1 MIRSISKKA
10 VQFILKWQAK
20 AYIRIKRPYIIIVA
34 GTTSRLWVKEKVVEA
49 LKNKSLSARSNK
61 KNFNAEIGLPLSI
74 LGLESG
80 EGDFQKWREVIFQ
93 GFKKILNRD
102 SGKHLVLEAAID
114 HPEDMKYLLG
124 IVRPNAVILT
134 TITMIY
140 QENFDDLD
148 DIQVEYK
155 TLVEALPQDGVLIL
169 NNDDERVRVLS
180 RGYKGKVISYGI
192 DRPSDLNALDIKKV
206 VDGQEFQIVEKHEKY
221 QRKISRFGRH
231 HVMAELVKVA
241 VEREL

>member
-1 MIRSISKKA
+1 MIKHISKNA

-20 AYIRIKRPYIIIVA
+20 AYIRIKRPYIFIVS

-49 LKNKSLSARSNK
+49 LRDKGISARTNK

-80 EGDFQKWREVIFQ
+80 GGDFRKWREVLFQ
-93 GFKKILNRD
+93 GFKKIFSRD
-102 SGKHLVLEAAID
+102 PGKHLVLEAAID
-114 HPEDMKYLLG
+114 RPEDMKYLLG
-124 IVRPNAVILT
+124 IVRPNVVILT

-148 DIQVEYK
+148 DIQTEYK
-155 TLVEALPQDGVLIL
+155 TLVKALPQDGVLIL

-180 RGYKGKVISYGI
+180 REYKGKVISYGI
-192 DRPSDLNALDIKKV
+192 ERSSDFSALDVRKV
-206 VDGQEFQIVEKHEKY
+206 ADGQEFQIAEKKGKY
-221 QRKISRFGRH
+221 QKRILRFGRH
-231 HVMAELVKVA
+231 HVIAELVKAV
-241 VEREL
+241 VEREF